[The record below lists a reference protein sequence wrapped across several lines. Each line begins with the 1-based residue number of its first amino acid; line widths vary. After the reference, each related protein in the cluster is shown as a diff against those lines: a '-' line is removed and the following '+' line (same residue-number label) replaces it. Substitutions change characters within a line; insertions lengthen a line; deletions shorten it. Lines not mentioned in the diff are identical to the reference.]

1 MSEVNQPG
9 ADAPKKPAKSARRRA
24 REFAMQGLYQ
34 WQLTRESVSAIERF
48 LKESSP
54 YFAKADETLFRT
66 ILAGA
71 IGGNPS
77 LTEALKPHVDRDFEE
92 VSPVERAILYVGAQ
106 EIINMPE
113 TPYPVIIN
121 EAIELA
127 KTFGGTDGHKFVN
140 GVLDKLA
147 AQVRPVE
154 VEAIRAKR
162 QR

>member
-9 ADAPKKPAKSARRRA
+9 ADAPKKPPKSARRRS

-34 WQLTRESVSAIERF
+34 WQLTGESIPAIEKF

-54 YFAKADETLFRT
+54 YFVKADEGLFKS
-66 ILAGA
+66 ILV
-71 IGGNPS
+71 GGIQSNAA
-77 LTEALKPHVDRDFEE
+77 LTEALKPHVDRDFAE

-127 KTFGGTDGHKFVN
+127 KTFGGTDGHRFVN

-147 AQVRPVE
+147 AEVRPVE

-162 QR
+162 AR